1 MEKIN
6 IDVLRRIEEFRGM
19 NLSHIW
25 LISELKKGKKH
36 EGIELIYAYL
46 KRKEYVDNDL
56 NLTVEG
62 DRVYKYVFKDAKKK
76 KRNKVVDDYFDI
88 WWSAYPSNTS
98 WEEPITKKKWANSR
112 ILRSRG
118 NDCSYLYYRFL
129 EDNPTITHEDML
141 SAIDYIVYNAK
152 EATILINRGLPEN
165 RRHNKMDFLKN
176 SHTFLNDEMGLKS
189 IIAEAIKWK
198 EENKGKTINELLI
211 ENTSEGEKDSELLDP
226 KNMF

>member
-1 MEKIN
+1 MEKID

-36 EGIELIYAYL
+36 EGIELVYAYL
-46 KRKEYVDNDL
+46 KRKEYINSSLSV
-56 NLTVEG
+56 TEEG
-62 DRVYKYVFKDAKKK
+62 DRVYKYVFKDSK
-76 KRNKVVDDYFDI
+76 KRKNKNIDDYFNT
-88 WWSAYPSNTS
+88 WWATYPSNTS
-98 WEEPITKKKWANSR
+98 WVEPVTNKKWANSR

-118 NDCSYLYYRFL
+118 NDCSYLYYKFL
-129 EDNPTITHEDML
+129 EDNPLISHEDML
-141 SAIDYIVYNAK
+141 SAIDYMVYNAK

-176 SHTFLNDEMGLKS
+176 SHTFLNDEMGLKT
-189 IIAEAIKWK
+189 IIAEAIKWRK
-198 EENKGKTINELLI
+198 ENEGKTIDELLI
-211 ENTSEGEKDSELLDP
+211 ENTTNKEKESKLLDP

>member
-1 MEKIN
+1 MEKID

-36 EGIELIYAYL
+36 EGIELVYAYL
-46 KRKEYVDNDL
+46 KRKEYVNSSL
-56 NLTVEG
+56 SVTEEG
-62 DRVYKYVFKDAKKK
+62 DRIYKYVFKDSK
-76 KRNKVVDDYFDI
+76 KRKNKNIDDYFDT
-88 WWSAYPSNTS
+88 WWVTYPSNTS
-98 WEEPITKKKWANSR
+98 WVEPGTNKKWANSR

-118 NDCSYLYYRFL
+118 NDCSYLYYKFL
-129 EDNPTITHEDML
+129 EDNPSITHEDML
-141 SAIDYIVYNAK
+141 SAIDYMVYNAK

-176 SHTFLNDEMGLKS
+176 SHTFLNDEMGLKT
-189 IIAEAIKWK
+189 IITEAIKWRK
-198 EENKGKTINELLI
+198 ENKGKTIDELLI
-211 ENTSEGEKDSELLDP
+211 ENTTEKEKESDLLDP